1 MLTFSCLAS
10 GLTFGLTSGLTSG
23 PMLGSLTTHLGHYHP
38 GLVALSIAIAIFTAY
53 TAFLMAQFAEPVTD
67 RWLRHTLL
75 GLSGLSLGI
84 GIWAM
89 HFIGMLGF
97 HIACPVTYDLGLTIL
112 SMGPGVVAS
121 IYAMHFVTRH
131 HPRARVLW
139 AGGTLFGLGIGTMH
153 YTGMAAMQIDGLI
166 RYNPLVVAASMVVA
180 ILLAT
185 LALWFRFY
193 GGHRLGLAHRHR
205 LGLSAGVMGLATA
218 GMHYVGMEAARFFCN
233 PEGMGLQDGLELYEL
248 ATGVTLTTA
257 LLTGSVMLVVLRETN
272 RQRDQQRLLAE
283 TEAWYRAMIEQAPDG
298 MVVVDEDGRIVLSN
312 AAMET
317 LFGYTHQELLG
328 QSLDRLGLGDL
339 YDARVLALPDH
350 APTAK
355 CSLADRPGRTRSGIG
370 RRKDGREF
378 PIEMGVTRLPAIGT
392 HGVSLF
398 VAVRDVTER
407 QRAAQE
413 MDRQR
418 EILQSI
424 LDKAPVGV
432 AITVEGIVQFANP
445 RILDLVGLSVGDSP
459 LKIYVD
465 PASRVHMLNTL
476 TTTGIVENQRFQMYS
491 PTGDIRD
498 IMATFMATE
507 YEGKPGVL
515 GWLTD
520 ISQIKAAEDEMR
532 RAKELAEEASQ
543 VKADFLANMSH
554 EIRTPLNAVI
564 GMAHLMQK
572 TDLSPRQQ
580 DYLRKIQSSS
590 QHLLGVIND
599 ILDFSKI
606 EAGKLNIEHIEF
618 ELDRV
623 LDNVATLIN
632 EKAAHKGLEVIFEV
646 DSDLPSHFVGDP
658 LRLGQILINYANNA
672 VKFTERGEIDIIVK
686 AQEYRDT
693 EVVLYIAVRDTGIG
707 LTPEQLGQLFQGF
720 QQADTSTTRKFGGTG
735 LGLVIC
741 KRISALMGGDVG
753 VESEYGQGSTFWA
766 TVCVGRSTKPPR
778 RLVLSRDLQGK
789 RVLVV
794 DDIES
799 ARRVLKDLLEPMQ
812 LEVDLASDGKE
823 AVAKVSQA
831 DAEQSPYDLV
841 FLDWQMPGWD
851 GLEVAR
857 RIQEMPLSHRPHHLI
872 VTAYGREEVF
882 KQAHALDIRDVLI
895 KPVSASMV
903 FDSLVRLLGERLPDD
918 HAQDYA
924 PAEDWMDR
932 LRSIQGARILLV
944 EDNEI
949 NQEVAT
955 ELLKDAGFIV
965 DLAENGRIGV
975 DRVKTGHYALV
986 LMDMQ
991 MPEMDGVAATVEIRR
1006 DPQFAD
1012 LPILAM
1018 TASVMQED
1026 RQRCLEAGMNGHL
1039 AKPIEPD
1046 ELWKAL
1052 LEWIPPQGAP
1062 IGPVPTAAPT
1072 APVESI
1078 SIPDHIP
1085 GLEVQEGLRRV
1096 LGKQALYLSML
1107 RKFVAGQADT
1117 PNQLV
1122 QTLAAGQRAD
1132 AERLAH
1138 SLRGVAGNIGAMEIH
1153 RLATDVE
1160 TAIRE
1165 HYSEEQTATLIQ
1177 QLRLSLGEL
1186 IGHLEAQLP
1195 AEKRPEMGVIDR
1207 KQLDAVCSR
1216 LGELLVDD
1224 DAEAA
1229 DILQEN
1235 VGLLSQAFPQDY
1247 GKIES
1252 AINQF
1257 DFEAAYSALLAAQ
1270 AQLSSPSPSEKP

>member
-1 MLTFSCLAS
+1 MLAFFLPVGVSV
-10 GLTFGLTSGLTSG
+10 
-23 PMLGSLTTHLGHYHP
+23 LGSVAARLGHYHP
-38 GLVALSIAIAIFTAY
+38 GLVGLSVAIAIFTAY
-53 TAFLMAQFAEPVTD
+53 TAFLMAQFAEPIQD

-75 GLSGLSLGI
+75 GLSGIAMGV

-97 HIACPVTYDLGLTIL
+97 HLNCPVTYHLGLTMVSIL
-112 SMGPGVVAS
+112 PGIGAS
-121 IYAMHFVTRH
+121 IYAMHLITQRR
-131 HPRARVLW
+131 PRARVLW
-139 AGGTLFGLGIGTMH
+139 LGGALFGLGIGTMH

-166 RYNPLVVAASMVVA
+166 RYNPIAVVASLIVGVG
-180 ILLAT
+180 LST
-185 LALWFRFY
+185 LALWLRSW
-193 GGHRLGLAHRHR
+193 GGRWLGLAQRHR
-205 LGLSAGVMGLATA
+205 LGLSGGVMGLATA
-218 GMHYVGMEAARFFCN
+218 GMHYVGMAAVRFFCY
-233 PEGMGLQDGLELYEL
+233 PEGMGLRRSGLALDEL

-257 LLTGSVMLVVLRETN
+257 LLTGTVLLVVLRETN

-298 MVVVDEDGRIVLSN
+298 MVVVDAEGRIVLSN
-312 AAMET
+312 AAIEV
-317 LFGYTHQELLG
+317 LFGYTHQELVG
-328 QSLDRLGLGDL
+328 QPLDRLGLEAW
-339 YDARVLALPDH
+339 YDARRLGQPDDPH
-350 APTAK
+350 AFAA
-355 CSLADRPGRTRSGIG
+355 CAIDERPGRSRSGWG
-370 RRKDGREF
+370 RRKDGQEF
-378 PIEMGVTRLPAIGT
+378 PIEVGVARLPAIGN
-392 HGVSLF
+392 HGASLF

-407 QRAAQE
+407 QQAELE
-413 MDRQR
+413 MNRQR

-432 AITVEGIVQFANP
+432 AITVEGIVRFANP
-445 RILDLVGLSVGDSP
+445 RILELVGLGVGDSP
-459 LKIYVD
+459 LKIYAD
-465 PASRVHMLNTL
+465 PTVRTQVLATL
-476 TTTGIVENQRFQMYS
+476 AERGIVENQRFQMYG

-498 IMATFMATE
+498 IMATFVATE

-520 ISQIKAAEDEMR
+520 ISQIKAAEDEMLH
-532 RAKELAEEASQ
+532 AKELAEEASQ

-564 GMAHLMQK
+564 GMAHLLQK

-580 DYLRKIQSSS
+580 DYLRKLQSSS

-623 LDNVATLIN
+623 LDNVATLIT
-632 EKAAHKGLEVIFEV
+632 EKAAHKGLEVVFEI
-646 DSDLPSHFVGDP
+646 DPNLPSHFVGDP

-672 VKFTERGEIDIIVK
+672 VKFTEAGEIDIIVK

-693 EVVLYIAVRDTGIG
+693 EVVLYVAVRDTGIG

-741 KRISALMGGDVG
+741 KRISTLMGGDVG
-753 VESEYGQGSTFWA
+753 VESEYGRGSTFWA

-799 ARRVLKDLLEPMQ
+799 ARRVLKDLLEPMK
-812 LEVDLASDGKE
+812 LDVDLASDGPE
-823 AVAKVSQA
+823 ALEKVSQA
-831 DAEQSPYDLV
+831 DAQQRPYDLV

-857 RIQEMPLSHRPHHLI
+857 RIQSLPLTHTPHHMI

-903 FDSLVRLLGERLPDD
+903 FDSLVRLLGERVPGDVTPS
-918 HAQDYA
+918 YA
-924 PAEDWMDR
+924 PADDWMDR
-932 LRSIQGARILLV
+932 LRPIQGARILLV

-955 ELLKDAGFIV
+955 ELLKDAGLIV
-965 DLAENGRIGV
+965 DVAENGRIGV
-975 DRVKTGHYALV
+975 DKAKTGHYALV

-991 MPEMDGVAATVEIRR
+991 MPEMDGVAATIDIRR
-1006 DPQFAD
+1006 TPQLAN
-1012 LPILAM
+1012 LPIVAM

-1026 RQRCLEAGMNGHL
+1026 RQRCLEAGMNDHL

-1046 ELWKAL
+1046 ELWQTL
-1052 LEWIPPQGAP
+1052 LKWIPPQTFAVDP
-1062 IGPVPTAAPT
+1062 EPALAASH
-1072 APVESI
+1072 PVESVA
-1078 SIPDHIP
+1078 IPPTIP
-1085 GLEVQEGLRRV
+1085 GLEVKEGLRRV

-1107 RKFVAGQADT
+1107 RKFMAGQADT
-1117 PNQLV
+1117 PSHLV
-1122 QTLAAGQRAD
+1122 QALAEARRAD

-1138 SLRGVAGNIGAMEIH
+1138 SLRGVAGNIGAVEIH

-1160 TAIRE
+1160 TAIRD
-1165 HYSEEQTATLIQ
+1165 HQSEEQTTALIQ
-1177 QLRLSLGEL
+1177 QLRLALGEL

-1195 AEKRPEMGVIDR
+1195 PEHPPAMVSVDWP
-1207 KQLDAVCSR
+1207 QLHSVCNR
-1216 LGELLVDD
+1216 LGQLLADD

-1229 DILQEN
+1229 DILQEYA
-1235 VGLLSQAFPQDY
+1235 GLLHQAFPQNY
-1247 GKIES
+1247 SKLE
-1252 AINQF
+1252 AEINQF
-1257 DFEAAYSALLAAQ
+1257 DFESAYATLLAAQ
-1270 AQLSSPSPSEKP
+1270 AQLPSTLPPEQP

>member
-1 MLTFSCLAS
+1 MPTFFPPA
-10 GLTFGLTSGLTSG
+10 FG
-23 PMLGSLTTHLGHYHP
+23 PVLGSVATHLGHYHP
-38 GLVALSIAIAIFTAY
+38 GLVGLSIAIAIFTAY

-67 RWLRHTLL
+67 RWLRHVLL
-75 GLSGLSLGI
+75 GLGGLSLGI

-97 HIACPVTYDLGLTIL
+97 RLPCPVTYHLGLTLL
-112 SMGPGVVAS
+112 SMLPGVVAS
-121 IYAMHFVTRH
+121 IYAIHFVTQHR
-131 HPRARVLW
+131 PRAGVLW
-139 AGGTLFGLGIGTMH
+139 LGGTIFGLGIAAMH

-166 RYNPLVVAASMVVA
+166 RYNSRVVAASLVVA
-180 ILLAT
+180 VLLAT
-185 LALWFRFY
+185 LALWFRSY
-193 GGHRLGLAHRHR
+193 GGSRLGLAQRHR
-205 LGLSAGVMGLATA
+205 LGLSGGVMGLATA
-218 GMHYVGMEAARFFCN
+218 GMHYVGMEAARFFCY
-233 PEGMGLQDGLELYEL
+233 PEGAGLRRGLALHEL
-248 ATGVTLTTA
+248 ATGVTLMTT
-257 LLTGSVMLVVLRETN
+257 LLTGTVMLVVLRETN

-298 MVVVDEDGRIVLSN
+298 MVVVDAEGRIVLSN
-312 AAMET
+312 AAIEA
-317 LFGYTHQELLG
+317 LFGYTRQELLG
-328 QSLDRLGLGDL
+328 QPLDCLGLGDL
-339 YDARVLALPDH
+339 YDARVLGQPDD
-350 APTAK
+350 APAAA
-355 CSLADRPGRTRSGIG
+355 CSLADRPGRPRSGTG

-378 PIEMGVTRLPAIGT
+378 PLEVGVTRLPAMGD

-407 QRAAQE
+407 QRAELE
-413 MDRQR
+413 MSRQR

-432 AITVEGIVQFANP
+432 AITVDGIVQFANP

-465 PASRVHMLNTL
+465 PASRVQMLATL
-476 TTTGIVENQRFQMYS
+476 AETGIVENQRFKMYG
-491 PTGDIRD
+491 PTGEIRD

-532 RAKELAEEASQ
+532 RAKELAEETSQ
-543 VKADFLANMSH
+543 IKADFLANMSH

-572 TDLSPRQQ
+572 TDLNPRQQ
-580 DYLRKIQSSS
+580 DYLKKVQSSS

-623 LDNVATLIN
+623 LDNVATLIT
-632 EKAAHKGLEVIFEV
+632 EKATNKGLEVIF
-646 DSDLPSHFVGDP
+646 DIDPDLPSHFVGDP

-672 VKFTERGEIDIIVK
+672 VKFTEQGEIDIIVK
-686 AQEYRDT
+686 AQEYRST

-741 KRISALMGGDVG
+741 KRISELMGGDVG
-753 VESEYGQGSTFWA
+753 VDSEYGQGSTFWA

-812 LEVDLASDGKE
+812 LQVDLASDGRE
-823 AVAKVSQA
+823 ALDKVSQA
-831 DAEQSPYDLV
+831 DADQRPYDLV

-857 RIQEMPLSHRPHHLI
+857 RIQDLPLNHKPHHLI

-882 KQAHALDIRDVLI
+882 KQAHTLEIRDVLI

-903 FDSLVRLLGERLPDD
+903 FDSLVRLLGERVPDGD
-918 HAQDYA
+918 AQDYA

-932 LRSIQGARILLV
+932 LRPLRGARILLV

-975 DRVKTGHYALV
+975 DKVKAGRYALV

-1006 DPQFAD
+1006 DAQFAD
-1012 LPILAM
+1012 LPIVAM

-1026 RQRCLEAGMNGHL
+1026 RQRCLAAGMNDHL

-1046 ELWKAL
+1046 ELWQAL
-1052 LEWIPPQGAP
+1052 LKWIPPQTSPSEA
-1062 IGPVPTAAPT
+1062 VPTVT
-1072 APVESI
+1072 IIAPVEATP
-1078 SIPDHIP
+1078 IPQNIP
-1085 GLEVQEGLRRV
+1085 GLAVQEGLRRV

-1122 QTLAAGQRAD
+1122 QTLAAGKRAE

-1138 SLRGVAGNIGAMEIH
+1138 SLRGVAGNIGAMEVH

-1165 HYSEEQTATLIQ
+1165 QYAEDDTETLIQ
-1177 QLRLSLGEL
+1177 HLSLSLGEL
-1186 IGHLEAQLP
+1186 IGHLSAQLP
-1195 AEKRPEMGVIDR
+1195 AEQRPEVGSVDR

-1216 LGELLVDD
+1216 LAALLADD

-1229 DILQEN
+1229 DVLQEN
-1235 VGLLSQAFPQDY
+1235 AGLLGQAFPEDY
-1247 GKIES
+1247 GTLE
-1252 AINQF
+1252 AGINQF
-1257 DFEAAYSALLAAQ
+1257 DFESAHAALLAAQ
-1270 AQLSSPSPSEKP
+1270 AKLPFPLSPEQP

>member
-1 MLTFSCLAS
+1 MLTFFCLAS
-10 GLTFGLTSGLTSG
+10 GLTSGLTSG
-23 PMLGSLTTHLGHYHP
+23 PVLGSLTTHLGHYHP

-75 GLSGLSLGI
+75 GLSGLSLGV

-97 HIACPVTYDLGLTIL
+97 HMACPVTYDLGLTIV
-112 SMGPGVVAS
+112 SMVPGVVAS

-131 HPRARVLW
+131 RPRARVLW
-139 AGGTLFGLGIGTMH
+139 AGGALFGLGIGTMH
-153 YTGMAAMQIDGLI
+153 YTGMAAMQIEGLT
-166 RYNPLVVAASMVVA
+166 RYNPVVVAASLVVA

-185 LALWFRFY
+185 LALWFRCY
-193 GGHRLGLAHRHR
+193 GGPRLGLAQRHR

-218 GMHYVGMEAARFFCN
+218 GMHYLGMEAARFFCH
-233 PEGMGLQDGLELYEL
+233 PEGMGLEDGLELYEL

-298 MVVVDEDGRIVLSN
+298 MVVVDADGRIVLSN
-312 AAMET
+312 AAMEA
-317 LFGYTHQELLG
+317 LFGYTREEFVG
-328 QSLDRLGLGDL
+328 QPLACLGLGDL
-339 YDARVLALPDH
+339 YNARALTQPDDALA
-350 APTAK
+350 AT
-355 CSLADRPGRTRSGIG
+355 CSLEDRPGRSRAGWG

-378 PIEMGVTRLPAIGT
+378 PIEVGVTRLPAIGT

-407 QRAAQE
+407 QRAE
-413 MDRQR
+413 MEMNRQR

-432 AITVEGIVQFANP
+432 AITVDGVVHFANP
-445 RILDLVGLSVGDSP
+445 RIVDLVGLNVGDSP
-459 LKIYVD
+459 QKIYVD
-465 PASRVHMLNTL
+465 PSIRPQMLSTL
-476 TTTGIVENQRFQMYS
+476 AEIGIVENQRLKMYS

-498 IMATFMATE
+498 IMATFLTTE
-507 YEGKPGVL
+507 YEGKVGVL

-520 ISQIKAAEDEMR
+520 ISQIKVAEDEMR

-572 TDLSPRQQ
+572 TDLTPRQK
-580 DYLRKIQSSS
+580 DYLQKIQSSS

-623 LDNVATLIN
+623 LDNVATLIT
-632 EKAAHKGLEVIFEV
+632 EKAATKGLEVIFEI
-646 DSDLPSHFVGDP
+646 DPDLPFHFVGDP

-672 VKFTERGEIDIIVK
+672 VKFTEQGEIDIIVK
-686 AQEYRDT
+686 AQEYRET
-693 EVVLYIAVRDTGIG
+693 EVVLYVAVRDTGIG

-753 VESEYGQGSTFWA
+753 VESEYGKGSTFWA
-766 TVCVGRSTKPPR
+766 TACVGRSTKPPR

-799 ARRVLKDLLEPMQ
+799 ARRVLKDLLEPMK
-812 LEVDLASDGKE
+812 LEVDLACDGKE

-831 DAEQSPYDLV
+831 DAEQRPYDLV

-857 RIQEMPLSHRPHHLI
+857 RIQEMPLSHKPHHII

-882 KQAHALDIRDVLI
+882 KQAHALEIRDVLI

-903 FDSLVRLLGERLPDD
+903 FDSLVRLLGERVDD
-918 HAQDYA
+918 SDTRDYA
-924 PAEDWMDR
+924 PADGWVDR
-932 LRSIQGARILLV
+932 LRPIQGARILLV

-955 ELLKDAGFIV
+955 ELLKDAGFVV
-965 DLAENGRIGV
+965 DIAENGRIGV
-975 DRVKTGHYALV
+975 EKVNTGHYTLV

-991 MPEMDGVAATVEIRR
+991 MPEMDGVAATVEIRQ
-1006 DPQFAD
+1006 DAQFAD
-1012 LPILAM
+1012 LPIVAM

-1026 RQRCLEAGMNGHL
+1026 RQRCLDAGMNGHL
-1039 AKPIEPD
+1039 AKPIEPE
-1046 ELWKAL
+1046 ELWRVL
-1052 LEWIPPQGAP
+1052 LKWIPPQSFP
-1062 IGPVPTAAPT
+1062 TGPAPT
-1072 APVESI
+1072 VAP
-1078 SIPDHIP
+1078 PAPADTPPMPQNIP

-1096 LGKQALYLSML
+1096 LGKQSLYLSML
-1107 RKFVAGQADT
+1107 RKFVAGQANT

-1122 QTLAAGQRAD
+1122 QTLAEGKRAE

-1138 SLRGVAGNIGAMEIH
+1138 SLRGVAGNISAVEIH
-1153 RLATDVE
+1153 RLAADVE

-1165 HYSEEQTATLIQ
+1165 HYSEEQTETLIQ
-1177 QLRLSLGEL
+1177 QLRLSLADL

-1195 AEKRPEMGVIDR
+1195 AEQHPEGGAVDR
-1207 KQLDAVCSR
+1207 QQLDVVCRR
-1216 LGELLVDD
+1216 LAELLADD

-1229 DILQEN
+1229 DVLQDN
-1235 VGLLSQAFPQDY
+1235 IGLLSQAFPQDY
-1247 GKIES
+1247 GKIEA

-1257 DFEAAYSALLAAQ
+1257 DFESAHAALLVAQ
-1270 AQLSSPSPSEKP
+1270 AKLSSSSPPVNP

>member
-1 MLTFSCLAS
+1 
-10 GLTFGLTSGLTSG
+10 
-23 PMLGSLTTHLGHYHP
+23 
-38 GLVALSIAIAIFTAY
+38 
-53 TAFLMAQFAEPVTD
+53 
-67 RWLRHTLL
+67 
-75 GLSGLSLGI
+75 
-84 GIWAM
+84 
-89 HFIGMLGF
+89 
-97 HIACPVTYDLGLTIL
+97 
-112 SMGPGVVAS
+112 
-121 IYAMHFVTRH
+121 
-131 HPRARVLW
+131 
-139 AGGTLFGLGIGTMH
+139 
-153 YTGMAAMQIDGLI
+153 
-166 RYNPLVVAASMVVA
+166 
-180 ILLAT
+180 
-185 LALWFRFY
+185 
-193 GGHRLGLAHRHR
+193 
-205 LGLSAGVMGLATA
+205 
-218 GMHYVGMEAARFFCN
+218 
-233 PEGMGLQDGLELYEL
+233 
-248 ATGVTLTTA
+248 
-257 LLTGSVMLVVLRETN
+257 
-272 RQRDQQRLLAE
+272 
-283 TEAWYRAMIEQAPDG
+283 
-298 MVVVDEDGRIVLSN
+298 
-312 AAMET
+312 
-317 LFGYTHQELLG
+317 
-328 QSLDRLGLGDL
+328 
-339 YDARVLALPDH
+339 
-350 APTAK
+350 
-355 CSLADRPGRTRSGIG
+355 
-370 RRKDGREF
+370 
-378 PIEMGVTRLPAIGT
+378 
-392 HGVSLF
+392 
-398 VAVRDVTER
+398 
-407 QRAAQE
+407 
-413 MDRQR
+413 
-418 EILQSI
+418 
-424 LDKAPVGV
+424 
-432 AITVEGIVQFANP
+432 
-445 RILDLVGLSVGDSP
+445 
-459 LKIYVD
+459 
-465 PASRVHMLNTL
+465 
-476 TTTGIVENQRFQMYS
+476 
-491 PTGDIRD
+491 
-498 IMATFMATE
+498 
-507 YEGKPGVL
+507 
-515 GWLTD
+515 
-520 ISQIKAAEDEMR
+520 
-532 RAKELAEEASQ
+532 
-543 VKADFLANMSH
+543 
-554 EIRTPLNAVI
+554 
-564 GMAHLMQK
+564 
-572 TDLSPRQQ
+572 
-580 DYLRKIQSSS
+580 
-590 QHLLGVIND
+590 
-599 ILDFSKI
+599 
-606 EAGKLNIEHIEF
+606 
-618 ELDRV
+618 
-623 LDNVATLIN
+623 
-632 EKAAHKGLEVIFEV
+632 
-646 DSDLPSHFVGDP
+646 
-658 LRLGQILINYANNA
+658 
-672 VKFTERGEIDIIVK
+672 
-686 AQEYRDT
+686 
-693 EVVLYIAVRDTGIG
+693 
-707 LTPEQLGQLFQGF
+707 
-720 QQADTSTTRKFGGTG
+720 
-735 LGLVIC
+735 
-741 KRISALMGGDVG
+741 
-753 VESEYGQGSTFWA
+753 
-766 TVCVGRSTKPPR
+766 
-778 RLVLSRDLQGK
+778 
-789 RVLVV
+789 
-794 DDIES
+794 
-799 ARRVLKDLLEPMQ
+799 
-812 LEVDLASDGKE
+812 
-823 AVAKVSQA
+823 
-831 DAEQSPYDLV
+831 
-841 FLDWQMPGWD
+841 
-851 GLEVAR
+851 
-857 RIQEMPLSHRPHHLI
+857 
-872 VTAYGREEVF
+872 
-882 KQAHALDIRDVLI
+882 
-895 KPVSASMV
+895 V

-1257 DFEAAYSALLAAQ
+1257 DFETAYSALLAAQ

>member
-1 MLTFSCLAS
+1 MR
-10 GLTFGLTSGLTSG
+10 
-23 PMLGSLTTHLGHYHP
+23 LGSVSAHLGHYHP
-38 GLVALSIAIAIFTAY
+38 SLVALSIAIAIFTAY
-53 TAFLMAQFAEPVTD
+53 AGFLMAQFAEPVQD

-75 GLSGLSLGI
+75 TLSGVSLGV

-89 HFIGMLGF
+89 HFVGMLGF
-97 HIACPVTYDLGLTIL
+97 HLPCPITYGLKLTL
-112 SMGPGVVAS
+112 VSMVPGVVAS
-121 IYAMHFVTRH
+121 IYAMHLITQNR
-131 HPRARVLW
+131 PRAKVVW
-139 AGGTLFGLGIGTMH
+139 IGGTLFGLGIGTMH
-153 YTGMAAMQIDGLI
+153 YTGMAAMQLDGLI
-166 RYNPLVVAASMVVA
+166 RYNPLVIVLSLGLAV
-180 ILLAT
+180 LLAT

-193 GGHRLGLAHRHR
+193 GGHCIGLAQRYRLG
-205 LGLSAGVMGLATA
+205 GSAVVMGLATA
-218 GMHYVGMEAARFFCN
+218 GMHYVGMIAAQFWCN
-233 PEGMGLQDGLELYEL
+233 TDATDLRAGLALHEL
-248 ATGVTLTTA
+248 ATAVTLTTV
-257 LLTGSVMLVVLRETN
+257 LLTGAVMLVVLRETK
-272 RQRDQQRLLAE
+272 RQQDQQRLLAE

-298 MVVVDEDGRIVLSN
+298 MVVVDADGRIVLSN
-312 AAMET
+312 ATIEV
-317 LFGYTHQELLG
+317 LFGYTREELLG
-328 QSLDRLGLGDL
+328 QSMASLGLGNL
-339 YDARVLALPDH
+339 YDIYALAQPDD
-350 APTAK
+350 ALAAS
-355 CSLADRPGRTRSGIG
+355 CSLANRPGRGQVIWG

-378 PIEMGVTRLPAIGT
+378 PLEVGVARLPAIGT

-432 AITVEGIVQFANP
+432 AITVEGVVHFANP
-445 RILDLVGLSVGDSP
+445 RIQELVGLSLGDSP
-459 LKIYVD
+459 LKIYAD
-465 PASRVHMLNTL
+465 PTSREAMLKTL
-476 TTTGIVENQRFQMYS
+476 AETGIVENQRFEMYG

-498 IMATFMATE
+498 IMATFLAIE
-507 YEGKPGVL
+507 YEGKSGVL

-532 RAKELAEEASQ
+532 RAKELAEETSQ

-564 GMAHLMQK
+564 GMAHLMNK
-572 TDLSPRQQ
+572 TELTPRQR
-580 DYLRKIQSSS
+580 DYLQKIQSSS

-606 EAGKLNIEHIEF
+606 EAGKLNIEYIEF

-623 LDNVATLIN
+623 LDNVATLIT
-632 EKAAHKGLEVIFEV
+632 EKAAHKGLEVIFDV
-646 DSDLPSHFVGDP
+646 DPDLPSHFLGDP

-672 VKFTERGEIDIIVK
+672 VKFTEQGEIDIIVK
-686 AQEYRDT
+686 AQEYRDND
-693 EVVLYIAVRDTGIG
+693 VLLYIAVRDTGIG

-741 KRISALMGGDVG
+741 KRISALMDGDVG
-753 VESEYGQGSTFWA
+753 VESEYGKGSTFWA
-766 TVCVGRSTKPPR
+766 TVRVGRSTKPPR
-778 RLVLSRDLQGK
+778 RLILSRDLHGK

-799 ARRVLKDLLEPMQ
+799 ARRVLKDLLEPMK

-823 AVAKVSQA
+823 AIAKVSQA
-831 DAEQSPYDLV
+831 DADQRPYNLI

-857 RIQEMPLSHRPHHLI
+857 RIQAMPLSHRPHHLI

-895 KPVSASMV
+895 KPVNASTV
-903 FDSLVRLLGERLPDD
+903 FDSLVRLMGERATDD
-918 HAQDYA
+918 EAPSYA
-924 PAEDWMDR
+924 PTDDWMDH
-932 LRSIQGARILLV
+932 LRPIQGAQILLV

-955 ELLKDAGFIV
+955 ELLKDAGFRV
-965 DLAENGRIGV
+965 DVAENGRIGLE
-975 DRVKTGHYALV
+975 KAMTGHYDLV

-991 MPEMDGVAATVEIRR
+991 MPEMDGVTATVEIRR
-1006 DPQFAD
+1006 NPELAS

-1018 TASVMQED
+1018 TASVMLED
-1026 RQRCLEAGMNGHL
+1026 RQRCLDAGMNGHL

-1052 LEWIPPQGAP
+1052 LEWIPPQ
-1062 IGPVPTAAPT
+1062 AAPLSPPPKPSPPPLIDRAQAIT
-1072 APVESI
+1072 
-1078 SIPDHIP
+1078 IPQNIP
-1085 GLEVQEGLRRV
+1085 GLDVQEGLRRV

-1122 QTLAAGQRAD
+1122 LALAEGRRAD

-1165 HYSEEQTATLIQ
+1165 QDSEEHTETLIQ
-1177 QLRLSLGEL
+1177 RLRLSLGEL
-1186 IGHLEAQLP
+1186 VGDLDAQLP
-1195 AEKRPEMGVIDR
+1195 LEQRPDPVAVDR
-1207 KQLDAVCSR
+1207 QQLDAVCSR
-1216 LGELLVDD
+1216 LAELLVDD

-1229 DILQEN
+1229 DVLQDHA
-1235 VGLLSQAFPQDY
+1235 GLLRQAFPQDY
-1247 GKIES
+1247 GKLEA

-1257 DFEAAYSALLAAQ
+1257 DFETAHAALKAAQ
-1270 AQLSSPSPSEKP
+1270 AAFPSPS